1 MIWFG
6 AVLVLA
12 FVDVTGPAQV
22 RESVPL
28 YLYVAST
35 IGLAVVLYMAYAAFF
50 VLKAVCVLCLAT
62 YAAVIGLFIV
72 SGLSRSMPPMLTLPR
87 RVVSDLR
94 ALVARPLTLLV
105 ALVFLAGAVS
115 AVAFFPSEASLRAV
129 QAQRAARPATDQE
142 RSEFV
147 RFWEAMPRV
156 AVPVPSG
163 GAKVV
168 IVKFT
173 DLQCPGCG
181 QAFFDDRPV
190 LSKYQSQYPGAV
202 KFVAM
207 DYPLQPECNPNVPR
221 PVHTASCDAA
231 VAVRLAREHNKGEAL
246 EEYFYGHQAHDEPG
260 DGARGGADDRR
271 RHRLR
276 RGVCEGARGNQGR
289 RRPRR
294 AARRA
299 VDPDLLHQR
308 REARGA
314 DGADAGHGHR
324 VRAEE
329 GGGDQ
334 VILPQAVHAI
344 DTEDLTKDYALG
356 FWRKRPYRALDRLTL
371 AVEPGEVFGLLGPN
385 GAGKTT
391 TLKLLLQLV
400 FPTGGRAEILGRPAG
415 DVSVRRRIGYLPENP
430 YFYDHLTAVELLN
443 YFGRLLGLGGADRA
457 ARIPRL
463 LDQVGI
469 GAERRLA
476 LRRYSKGM
484 LQRVGL
490 AQALLNEPEVVFLD
504 EPMSGLDPIGRRMVR
519 ELILGLRDR
528 GATVFFSS
536 HILSD
541 AEAVC
546 SRVAILAGGRLVASG
561 RLTDLLAFG
570 IKGWEVI
577 VEGVD
582 RAVLDRVRAVAVK
595 VTPIAERRYALEL
608 PPSARPDQ
616 VMADL
621 AAAGAS
627 VVSMNPLR
635 DTLEDFFMRQVAE
648 HGRERQVQA

>member
-1 MIWFG
+1 MSPLARRLVWVLALAGLAVSLASLYVHYQLLVDPSYVSFCDVSETVNCQHAYLSPYGSFYGVPTALFGVIWFG
-6 AVLVLA
+6 AVLVLE

-246 EEYFYGHQAHDEPG
+246 EEYFYGHQAMMSPVMVRE
-260 DGARGGADDRR
+260 
-271 RHRLR
+271 
-276 RGVCEGARGNQGR
+276 
-289 RRPRR
+289 
-294 AARRA
+294 AARTIGG
-299 VDPDLLHQR
+299 VTDF
-308 REARGA
+308 
-314 DGADAGHGHR
+314 DAG
-324 VRAEE
+324 
-329 GGGDQ
+329 
-334 VILPQAVHAI
+334 
-344 DTEDLTKDYALG
+344 YA
-356 FWRKRPYRALDRLTL
+356 KAL
-371 AVEPGEVFGLLGPN
+371 
-385 GAGKTT
+385 AGIK
-391 TLKLLLQLV
+391 
-400 FPTGGRAEILGRPAG
+400 
-415 DVSVRRRIGYLPENP
+415 
-430 YFYDHLTAVELLN
+430 
-443 YFGRLLGLGGADRA
+443 AD
-457 ARIPRL
+457 
-463 LDQVGI
+463 
-469 GAERRLA
+469 
-476 LRRYSKGM
+476 
-484 LQRVGL
+484 VGL
-490 AQALLNEPEVVFLD
+490 AALLGVRSTPTFFINGVKLEGPTVQTLD
-504 EPMSGLDPIGRRMVR
+504 MAIAY
-519 ELILGLRDR
+519 ELKK
-528 GATVFFSS
+528 
-536 HILSD
+536 
-541 AEAVC
+541 
-546 SRVAILAGGRLVASG
+546 AGV
-561 RLTDLLAFG
+561 
-570 IKGWEVI
+570 IK
-577 VEGVD
+577 
-582 RAVLDRVRAVAVK
+582 
-595 VTPIAERRYALEL
+595 
-608 PPSARPDQ
+608 
-616 VMADL
+616 
-621 AAAGAS
+621 
-627 VVSMNPLR
+627 
-635 DTLEDFFMRQVAE
+635 
-648 HGRERQVQA
+648 